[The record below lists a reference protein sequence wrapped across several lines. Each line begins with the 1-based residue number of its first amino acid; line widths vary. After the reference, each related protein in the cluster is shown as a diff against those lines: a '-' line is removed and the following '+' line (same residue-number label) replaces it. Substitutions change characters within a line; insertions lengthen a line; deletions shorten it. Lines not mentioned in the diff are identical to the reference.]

1 MGFNI
6 LVVDDS
12 LPMRKVIKKT
22 IKASGFSMAE
32 YDEAADG
39 MEALSI
45 LREKWVDIVV
55 TDYNMPG
62 MNGLELV
69 REMKK
74 DDLMKTVPVL
84 VVTTEG
90 GEARMAE
97 FRSMGIAGYIRKPF
111 TPEEIRAKLHEILGE
126 GDNDEGTEVS
136 DDGVDF

>member
-22 IKASGFSMAE
+22 IKASGFSMADYE
-32 YDEAADG
+32 EAADG
-39 MEALSI
+39 MEALTV
-45 LREKWVDIVV
+45 LREKWIDIVV

-90 GEARMAE
+90 GAARMAE
-97 FRSMGIAGYIRKPF
+97 FQDMGVAGYIRKPF
-111 TPEEIRAKLHEILGE
+111 TPEEIRAKLHDILGE